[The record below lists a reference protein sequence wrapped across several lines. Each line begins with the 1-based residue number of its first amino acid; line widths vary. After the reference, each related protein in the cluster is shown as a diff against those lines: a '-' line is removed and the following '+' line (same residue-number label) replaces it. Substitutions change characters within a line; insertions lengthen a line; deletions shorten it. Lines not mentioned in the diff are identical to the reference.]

1 MLSEKSATRPH
12 RIATAAGCS
21 RCGGPVHRHPSRTHA
36 DPSRTVVGRRAWATL
51 GAVSTSPSDP
61 RSSFDELE
69 QRLARETEIAQRRRE
84 RALRDIQRR
93 EAVREFDAV
102 KRRRGLRYLMLF
114 TVLTLTAVLV
124 TVVMFRALT
133 FVFS

>member
-1 MLSEKSATRPH
+1 M
-12 RIATAAGCS
+12 
-21 RCGGPVHRHPSRTHA
+21 
-36 DPSRTVVGRRAWATL
+36 
-51 GAVSTSPSDP
+51 STSPSDP
-61 RSSFDELE
+61 RGSFDELE
-69 QRLARETEIAQRRRE
+69 QRLARETEIAQRQRE

-124 TVVMFRALT
+124 TVVMFRVLT
-133 FVFS
+133 IVFS